1 MSESVEKIEVALFV
15 TCLVDIN
22 RPSVGFA
29 TVKLL
34 EQTGCKVVVPDAQTC
49 CGQPAYN
56 SGDRRTTKQIASD
69 VIKAFKGYKYVIAP
83 SGSCAGMIKKHY
95 PELFEDDPDM
105 LLEAEELANRT
116 YELVSFLKDVRKF
129 EIDDVR
135 FDQKVTYHDSCS
147 NLREM
152 KVVDQPRALMKGVE
166 GLELIEAEDRE
177 ACCGFGGTFCI
188 KYSEISEEMV
198 DRKLDNL
205 RATGADVIAAGDLG
219 CLMNIAGRLYRKGHK
234 MKVLHIAEILA
245 GMGDTPGVGEEL
257 R

>member
-1 MSESVEKIEVALFV
+1 MSDHIEKIEVALFV

-56 SGDRRTTKQIASD
+56 SGDRRTTKQIAKD
-69 VIKAFKGYKYVIAP
+69 VIAAFKGYQYVIAP

-95 PELFEDDPDM
+95 PELFADDPDM
-105 LLEAEELANRT
+105 LLQAQELSNRT
-116 YELVSFLKDVRKF
+116 YELVSFLKDVRGF
-129 EIDDVR
+129 EVNDVT

-147 NLREM
+147 SLREM
-152 KVVDQPRALMKGVE
+152 KVVDQPRALMKGVT

-198 DRKLDNL
+198 DRKLDHL

-219 CLMNIAGRLYRKGHK
+219 CLMNIAGRLYRKGHNI
-234 MKVLHIAEILA
+234 KVLHIAEILA
-245 GMGDTPGVGEEL
+245 GMGDAPGIGEA
-257 R
+257 RR